1 VHHASWRSVLNPH
14 IIRRNNVN
22 VLGSQGPVL
31 MYAHGFGCNQNMWG
45 QVTPAFEATHRQVLF
60 DYVGSGQSE
69 LSAFDPQRY
78 ADLAGYAQDVL
89 DVCDALELD
98 RGVTF
103 VGHSV
108 SGSIGLLASI
118 ARPQLFDRLVL
129 LGPSPCFLNHPPDY
143 LGGFERE
150 DLEGL
155 LALMDQNYMGWANYL
170 APVVAGSS
178 GGQVAGELSSS
189 FCSTDPRVAKVFAR
203 ATFFADNRSD
213 LARVTRPS
221 LILQHRN
228 DALAPL
234 GVGQYLADHLP
245 HSVLR
250 VLDVSGHCAHM
261 SDPGLV
267 IDAMLEYFAT
277 ATHSGSVR

>member
-1 VHHASWRSVLNPH
+1 MHPD
-14 IIRRNNVN
+14 IIRRNNVK
-22 VLGSQGPVL
+22 VQGSDGPVL
-31 MYAHGFGCNQNMWG
+31 LFAHGFGCNQNMWDRI
-45 QVTPAFEATHRQVLF
+45 TPAFVATHRLVLF
-60 DYVGSGQSE
+60 DYVGSGQSDVA
-69 LSAFDPQRY
+69 AFDPQRY
-78 ADLAGYAQDVL
+78 GALEGYAQDL
-89 DVCDALELD
+89 LEVCDALGL
-98 RGVTF
+98 RSGVTF

-118 ARPQLFDRLVL
+118 ARPELFDRLVL

-143 LGGFERE
+143 LGGFEAE

-155 LALMDQNYMGWANYL
+155 LALMDQNYMGWASYL
-170 APVVAGSS
+170 APVVTGSS
-178 GGQVAGELSSS
+178 GEHVAGELSDS
-189 FCSTDPRVAKVFAR
+189 FCSTDPLVARVFAR
-203 ATFFADNRSD
+203 ATFFADNRAD

-245 HSVLR
+245 HSEMR

-261 SDPGLV
+261 SDPALV
-267 IDAMLEYFAT
+267 IDALQAYLAGPS
-277 ATHSGSVR
+277 AAPAASAG